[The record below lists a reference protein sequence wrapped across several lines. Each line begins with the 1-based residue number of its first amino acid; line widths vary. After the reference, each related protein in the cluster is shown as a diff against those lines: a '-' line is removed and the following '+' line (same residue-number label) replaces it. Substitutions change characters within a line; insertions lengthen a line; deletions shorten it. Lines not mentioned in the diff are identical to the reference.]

1 MNICL
6 FEHMDKEQHI
16 SKKVDLIKMKSL
28 LFSHKKPV
36 LYYLQ
41 L

>member
-6 FEHMDKEQHI
+6 FEHTDKEQHI

-28 LFSHKKPV
+28 LFSLKKPV